1 MALFS
6 KEPEKSTHHEQSARP
21 HTGTAQAAPPITPPA
36 PAAAY
41 LDRDTKISGKL
52 HFEGPAR
59 IDGNIDGE
67 IDGKEITIGESAV
80 ATAQIRADSIVVCGK
95 VKGEI
100 TATQRI
106 EIRPTAKIIGNITAP
121 KLIVQDGAIFEGQ
134 CSMGHESD
142 GDHKV
147 RAASQRSPD
156 RESSAGLIAV
166 AVPTKNSA

>member
-6 KEPEKSTHHEQSARP
+6 NSEHEKSAHPEQSARP
-21 HTGTAQAAPPITPPA
+21 HTDIARVVEPTA
-36 PAAAY
+36 PAASPAVAY
-41 LDRDTKISGKL
+41 LDCGTKLSGKL
-52 HFEGPAR
+52 QFEGPAR

-106 EIRPTAKIIGNITAP
+106 EIRSTGKIIGNITAP
-121 KLIVQDGAIFEGQ
+121 NVIVHDGAIFEGH
-134 CSMGHESD
+134 CSMGQVSD
-142 GDHKV
+142 GGHKI
-147 RAASQRSPD
+147 RAAS
-156 RESSAGLIAV
+156 
-166 AVPTKNSA
+166 

>member
-6 KEPEKSTHHEQSARP
+6 NEPEKAAHPEQSARP
-21 HTGTAQAAPPITPPA
+21 HGDTAQAASPITP

-41 LDRDTKISGKL
+41 LDRGTKVSGKL
-52 HFEGPAR
+52 HFECPAR

-80 ATAQIRADSIVVCGK
+80 ATAQIRADSVVVCGK

-106 EIRPTAKIIGNITAP
+106 GASSCIGVLVELVMQP
-121 KLIVQDGAIFEGQ
+121 
-134 CSMGHESD
+134 
-142 GDHKV
+142 
-147 RAASQRSPD
+147 
-156 RESSAGLIAV
+156 V
-166 AVPTKNSA
+166 AWKT

>member
-1 MALFS
+1 MSLFS
-6 KEPEKSTHHEQSARP
+6 KEPEKSTHTEQSARP
-21 HTGTAQAAPPITPPA
+21 HTGSAPAAPPITPPA
-36 PAAAY
+36 QKIVEPAAAAAAC
-41 LDRDTKISGKL
+41 LDCGTKISGKL

-80 ATAQIRADSIVVCGK
+80 VTAQIRADSIIVCGE

-106 EIRPTAKIIGNITAP
+106 EIRSTAKIIGNIAAP
-121 KLIVQDGAIFEGQ
+121 KLIIQEGAIFEGQ
-134 CSMGHESD
+134 CSMRHKSE

-147 RAASQRSPD
+147 RAAS
-156 RESSAGLIAV
+156 
-166 AVPTKNSA
+166 

>member
-6 KEPEKSTHHEQSARP
+6 NGPEKSAHPEQSARP
-21 HTGTAQAAPPITPPA
+21 HTGTARDAPPITPPA
-36 PAAAY
+36 AAY
-41 LDRDTKISGKL
+41 LDRGTKVSGKL
-52 HFEGPAR
+52 HFECPAR

-106 EIRPTAKIIGNITAP
+106 EIRSTAKIIGNITAP

-134 CSMGHESD
+134 CSMGHESA

-147 RAASQRSPD
+147 H
-156 RESSAGLIAV
+156 AV
-166 AVPTKNSA
+166 S

>member
-6 KEPEKSTHHEQSARP
+6 NQPEKSAHPEQSARP
-21 HTGTAQAAPPITPPA
+21 HTGTTQAAP

-41 LDRDTKISGKL
+41 LDRGTKVSGKL
-52 HFEGPAR
+52 HFECPAR
-59 IDGNIDGE
+59 IDGIIDGE

-80 ATAQIRADSIVVCGK
+80 ATAQIRADSVVVCGK

-106 EIRPTAKIIGNITAP
+106 EIRSTGKIIGNITAP

-134 CSMGHESD
+134 CSIGHESA
-142 GDHKV
+142 GISSMP
-147 RAASQRSPD
+147 ASS
-156 RESSAGLIAV
+156 
-166 AVPTKNSA
+166 

>member
-6 KEPEKSTHHEQSARP
+6 NETEKSTHSELSAKP
-21 HTGTAQAAPPITPPA
+21 HTGTAHAAQ

-41 LDRDTKISGKL
+41 LDRGTKVSGQL
-52 HFEGPAR
+52 HFECPAR

-100 TATQRI
+100 TATQRV
-106 EIRPTAKIIGNITAP
+106 EIRSTAKVIGNITAP
-121 KLIVQDGAIFEGQ
+121 KLIVEEGAIFEGQ
-134 CSMGHESD
+134 CSMGHESAS
-142 GDHKV
+142 GHKV
-147 RAASQRSPD
+147 RAVS
-156 RESSAGLIAV
+156 
-166 AVPTKNSA
+166 

>member
-6 KEPEKSTHHEQSARP
+6 KEPEKSAHPEQSARP
-21 HTGTAQAAPPITPPA
+21 QPGTAQAAPPLTPPA
-36 PAAAY
+36 QKIVEPSSPAAAY
-41 LDRDTKISGKL
+41 LDRGTKISGKL
-52 HFEGPAR
+52 HFEGRVR

-80 ATAQIRADSIVVCGK
+80 ATVQIRADSIVVCGK

-121 KLIVQDGAIFEGQ
+121 KLVVQDGAIFEGQ

-147 RAASQRSPD
+147 RAAS
-156 RESSAGLIAV
+156 
-166 AVPTKNSA
+166 